1 MNILLIEDSPLDL
14 AVIKSIINK
23 ADPSITIETAENG
36 IKGLELIKHGM
47 FDCIFIDYRLPDI
60 NGIEILKKIY
70 NAQTDL
76 PPYPAIIL
84 TGDSDRTIFKESMK
98 YGAQDYLRKD
108 NISPDIMLFA
118 IEKARH
124 TFKVKLEKYD
134 ISQKYEHS
142 QKIEAIGQLTGGIAH
157 DFNNLLTVVLGNTQL
172 LSEYIHRKYDDD
184 QYCQKKLKTV
194 QRSAQKGADLVQ
206 HLMTYS
212 RHRNMVHVPTNINDI
227 ITKMQDLMARTIGQI
242 VQIQNDL
249 DDMLW
254 TCNIDP
260 FELEL
265 LIINMSANARDAMPD
280 GGIIKIKTQNSS
292 LNMQKAQRLNLAEG
306 RYICLSIS
314 DTGIGIPDDIKD
326 KIFTPFFT
334 TKEIGKGTGLGMSI
348 SHNFVQSCGGA
359 IDIISAPRGGTT
371 FNIYL
376 PQCMQETAIARED
389 EQEINIIQAH
399 ETILVTEDED
409 DIRELAITILAN
421 NGYKI
426 LKAANAKQAID
437 ILANPDTHIDLLFT
451 DIIMPGDMNGVQ
463 LAIRALVLRPDI
475 KILFTTGFIK
485 SSIPDINLLD
495 EYTVLNKPY
504 QKNKLL
510 CTVQTVL
517 KS

>member
-1 MNILLIEDSPLDL
+1 MNILLIEDSPIDL
-14 AVIKSIINK
+14 AIIKSIIHK
-23 ADPSITIETAENG
+23 ANPSITIETADNG
-36 IKGLELIKHGM
+36 AKGLALIKRGM

-76 PPYPAIIL
+76 PPYPTIIL

-118 IEKARH
+118 IEKARY
-124 TFKVKLEKYD
+124 TFKVKLEKHD

-157 DFNNLLTVVLGNTQL
+157 DFNNLLTVILGNTQL
-172 LSEYIHRKYDDD
+172 LSEYIRRKYDDD
-184 QYCQKKLKTV
+184 QHCQKKLKTV
-194 QRSAQKGADLVQ
+194 QRAAQKGADLVQ
-206 HLMTYS
+206 HLMTFS
-212 RHRNMVHVPTNINDI
+212 RHRNMAHVRTNINDT
-227 ITKMQDLMARTIGQI
+227 ITKMQDLMVRTIGQTA
-242 VQIQNDL
+242 QIHNDL
-249 DDMLW
+249 DDTLW
-254 TCNIDP
+254 ACDIDP

-280 GGIIKIKTQNSS
+280 GGIITIKTKNTP
-292 LNMQKAQRLNLAEG
+292 LNMQEAQRLNLPEG
-306 RYICLSIS
+306 PYICLSIS
-314 DTGIGIPDDIKD
+314 DTGTGIPDNIKD

-348 SHNFVQSCGGA
+348 SHNFVQNCKGA
-359 IDIISAPRGGTT
+359 IDVISTPRQGTT
-371 FNIYL
+371 FDIYL
-376 PQCMQETAIARED
+376 PQSTQETTIVKEE
-389 EQEINIIQAH
+389 EQELNIVQAH
-399 ETILVTEDED
+399 ETILITEDEN
-409 DIRELAITILAN
+409 DILELAITILEN
-421 NGYKI
+421 NSYKI
-426 LKAANAKQAID
+426 LKATNAQQAID

-485 SSIPDINLLD
+485 SSIPDIKLLD

-504 QKNKLL
+504 QKNELL
-510 CTVQTVL
+510 HTVQTVL